1 MRRRWNGKRS
11 ATPRGTTVARVV
23 ETRMRW
29 LKSIWFSENRAK
41 GLDGDRLRPDLHV
54 AGREADVVTRRCVS
68 PRDSAGPYSFSHSA
82 CSAFSS
88 GVTATGA
95 GVTPSVSESL
105 PQPVTARVRAKRGR
119 KANSDKVFFTRNS
132 FAGRSQRHANR
143 GTWNAT
149 NASHLGGRETMATLQ
164 GRHPTALAWDCRA
177 HADRLGFSVPGTMS
191 GSSQGVAKG
200 SSMQGW
206 SRALGRGDA
215 PTHPTSSLLRI
226 RGVRCGSAPPLPKNR
241 KTLGRQPRR
250 VLKNEPAQ
258 AGSHWK
264 SPRSPPD
271 VSPRLPQRQSPRP
284 NGWGLTP

>member
-29 LKSIWFSENRAK
+29 LKSIWFSENRVK
-41 GLDGDRLRPDLHV
+41 GLDGDRLRPDLRV

-149 NASHLGGRETMATLQ
+149 NGSHLGGRETMATLQ

-177 HADRLGFSVPGTMS
+177 HADRLGFSVPGTMR
-191 GSSQGVAKG
+191 GSSQGWPRDPACRVGAEPLAEAMLQRTQPVR
-200 SSMQGW
+200 SSGFAV
-206 SRALGRGDA
+206 SDA
-215 PTHPTSSLLRI
+215 GAHRP
-226 RGVRCGSAPPLPKNR
+226 
-241 KTLGRQPRR
+241 
-250 VLKNEPAQ
+250 
-258 AGSHWK
+258 
-264 SPRSPPD
+264 SPRTS
-271 VSPRLPQRQSPRP
+271 RR
-284 NGWGLTP
+284 